1 MWLMVFIDEVRV
13 PGMIPDARRKCMSEE
28 QRDNI
33 VPTLIEDEMK
43 SSYLDFAM
51 SVNLS
56 RAIPDV
62 RDGFKPSQRRILVA
76 MRDLNLTP
84 GRPTRKCAKIV
95 GQTIGDYHPHG
106 DLAVYDTLAR
116 MAQDFSFRYPMVF
129 GQGNFGSIDG
139 DPPGAMRYTEARMSR
154 LAIEMMEDI
163 DKQTVDFMPNYD
175 ESMDEPTVLPGKF
188 PNLLCNGSLGIG
200 VGMASNM
207 PSHNLGEVVDGIVA
221 VIDNPEIT
229 IDEISQY
236 IQGPDFATGAI
247 IHGRHAIRE
256 YLNTGRGK
264 IKVRALAVIEDHEK
278 SDKETI
284 AITEIPYQ
292 VNKSRLI
299 EKIADLVRDKRI
311 QGITDIR
318 DESDRTG
325 MRIAIDVRRDI
336 PGHIVLN
343 QLYKMTPL
351 ESTFGVIMLA
361 LEDGRPKVL
370 NIKECIQNFINHRHE
385 VVVRRTQFDLEK
397 AEQRA
402 HIVEGLRVAL
412 DHVDR
417 VIDILRGSET
427 GDEAMGILIGEFD
440 LSQAQ
445 VEAILDM
452 RLQRLTGMERGKLE
466 DEYNQLVARIT
477 DFQDILSNQDR
488 RMLIIKEEMIDLK
501 DRFGDDRRTE
511 IIDATG
517 DLSME
522 DLIADEEMV
531 ITISHSGYIKR
542 LHVDTYRKQGRG
554 GKGVTGMTTKE
565 EDFVEHLFT
574 ASAHTYILFFTDR
587 GKCYWLKVWEI
598 PEARRTAR
606 GKAIINLIQVDG
618 GEKIAAFLPIK
629 TFDDE
634 HYIIMATRKGHVKKT
649 VLSAYGNPRRNGI
662 VALHIREGD
671 VLVNARLTDGDNDI
685 VIASKNGQACRFHE
699 RDVRHTGRGTQGVRG
714 INLADE
720 DQVVSMVA
728 VRRDSSLMSITE
740 NGYGKRTNIENYR
753 LTRRAGKGVINIKT
767 SRRNGSV
774 VTVREVDDD
783 VEVII
788 ITMKGVVIRLPVRD
802 LRIIGRNTQGVRLIN
817 VAEGDKVVDVSTVAV
832 SEEEEETAQG
842 EEGVASS
849 NGAAQEETPD
859 SSSDSESDA

>member
-1 MWLMVFIDEVRV
+1 
-13 PGMIPDARRKCMSEE
+13 MSEE

-256 YLNTGRGK
+256 YFNTGRGK

>member
-1 MWLMVFIDEVRV
+1 MWLMFFIGEVRV
-13 PGMIPDARRKCMSEE
+13 PGMTPDARRKCMSEE

-116 MAQDFSFRYPMVF
+116 MAQDFSMRYPMVF

-139 DPPGAMRYTEARMSR
+139 DPPGAMRYTEARLSR

-175 ESMDEPTVLPGKF
+175 ESRDEPTVLPGKF

-256 YLNTGRGK
+256 YFNTGRGK

-522 DLIADEEMV
+522 DLIPDEEMV

-699 RDVRHTGRGTQGVRG
+699 RDVRDTGRGTQGVRG

>member
-1 MWLMVFIDEVRV
+1 MWLMVFIGEVRV
-13 PGMIPDARRKCMSEE
+13 PGMTPDARRKCMSEE

-116 MAQDFSFRYPMVF
+116 MAQDFSMRYPMVF

-139 DPPGAMRYTEARMSR
+139 DPPGAMRYTEARLSR

-175 ESMDEPTVLPGKF
+175 ESRDEPTVLPGKF

-256 YLNTGRGK
+256 YFNTGRGK

-522 DLIADEEMV
+522 DLIPDEEMV

>member
-1 MWLMVFIDEVRV
+1 
-13 PGMIPDARRKCMSEE
+13 MSEE

-221 VIDNPEIT
+221 VIENPEIT

-522 DLIADEEMV
+522 DLIPDEEMV

-574 ASAHTYILFFTDR
+574 ASTHTYILFFTDR

>member
-1 MWLMVFIDEVRV
+1 VWLMVFIGEVRA
-13 PGMIPDARRKCMSEE
+13 PGMTLDARRKCMSEE

-116 MAQDFSFRYPMVF
+116 MAQDFSMRYPMVF

-175 ESMDEPTVLPGKF
+175 ESRDEPTVLPGKF

-229 IDEISQY
+229 INEISQY

-256 YLNTGRGK
+256 YFNTGRGK

-284 AITEIPYQ
+284 VITEIPYQ

-343 QLYKMTPL
+343 QLYKMTPM

-402 HIVEGLRVAL
+402 HIVVGLRVAL

-417 VIDILRGSET
+417 VIDILRGSAT

-511 IIDATG
+511 ITDATG

-542 LHVDTYRKQGRG
+542 LHADTYRKQGRG

-574 ASAHTYILFFTDR
+574 ASTHTYILFFTDR

-634 HYIIMATRKGHVKKT
+634 HYVIMATRKGHVKKT
-649 VLSAYGNPRRNGI
+649 VLSAYGNPRSNGI

-699 RDVRHTGRGTQGVRG
+699 RDVRDTGRGTQGVRG

-802 LRIIGRNTQGVRLIN
+802 LRAIGRNTQGVRLIN

-832 SEEEEETAQG
+832 SDEEEETAQG
-842 EEGVASS
+842 EEGVTPS
-849 NGAAQEETPD
+849 NGAAQEETPA

>member
-1 MWLMVFIDEVRV
+1 
-13 PGMIPDARRKCMSEE
+13 MSEE

-116 MAQDFSFRYPMVF
+116 MAQDFSMRYPMVF

-175 ESMDEPTVLPGKF
+175 ESRDEPTVLPGKF

-574 ASAHTYILFFTDR
+574 ASTHTYILFFTDR

-618 GEKIAAFLPIK
+618 GENIAAFLPIK

-699 RDVRHTGRGTQGVRG
+699 RDVRDTGRGTQGVRG

-802 LRIIGRNTQGVRLIN
+802 LRTIGRNTQGVRLIN

-832 SEEEEETAQG
+832 SEEEEETGQG
-842 EEGVASS
+842 EEEVASS
-849 NGAAQEETPD
+849 NGAAQE
-859 SSSDSESDA
+859 

>member
-1 MWLMVFIDEVRV
+1 
-13 PGMIPDARRKCMSEE
+13 MSEE

-247 IHGRHAIRE
+247 IHGRQAIRE
-256 YLNTGRGK
+256 YFNTGRGK

>member
-1 MWLMVFIDEVRV
+1 
-13 PGMIPDARRKCMSEE
+13 MSEE

-116 MAQDFSFRYPMVF
+116 MAQDFSMRYPMVF

-175 ESMDEPTVLPGKF
+175 ESRDEPTVLPGKF

-207 PSHNLGEVVDGIVA
+207 PSHNLGEVADGIVA

-229 IDEISQY
+229 INEISQY

-256 YLNTGRGK
+256 YFNTGRGK

-284 AITEIPYQ
+284 VITEIPYQ

-417 VIDILRGSET
+417 VINILRGSAT
-427 GDEAMGILIGEFD
+427 GEEAMGILIGEFD

-542 LHVDTYRKQGRG
+542 LHVDTYSKQGRG

-574 ASAHTYILFFTDR
+574 ASTHTYILFFTDR

-618 GEKIAAFLPIK
+618 GENIAAFLPIK
-629 TFDDE
+629 TFDDG

-699 RDVRHTGRGTQGVRG
+699 RDVRDTGRGTQGVRG

-802 LRIIGRNTQGVRLIN
+802 LRTIGRNTQGVRLIN

-842 EEGVASS
+842 EEGVA
-849 NGAAQEETPD
+849 P
-859 SSSDSESDA
+859 SSDSESDA

>member
-1 MWLMVFIDEVRV
+1 
-13 PGMIPDARRKCMSEE
+13 MSEE

-116 MAQDFSFRYPMVF
+116 MAQDFSMRYPMVF

-175 ESMDEPTVLPGKF
+175 ESRDEPTVLPGKF

-229 IDEISQY
+229 INEISQY

-256 YLNTGRGK
+256 YFNTGRGK

-284 AITEIPYQ
+284 VITEIPYQ

-325 MRIAIDVRRDI
+325 MRIAIDVSRDI

-343 QLYKMTPL
+343 QLYKMTPM

-511 IIDATG
+511 ITDATR

-565 EDFVEHLFT
+565 EDFVEHLFA
-574 ASAHTYILFFTDR
+574 ASTHTYILFFTDR

-634 HYIIMATRKGHVKKT
+634 HYVIMATRKGHVKKT
-649 VLSAYGNPRRNGI
+649 VLSAYGNPRSNGI
-662 VALHIREGD
+662 IALHIREGD

-699 RDVRHTGRGTQGVRG
+699 RDVRDTGRGTQGVRG

-802 LRIIGRNTQGVRLIN
+802 LRAIGRNTQGVRLIN

-832 SEEEEETAQG
+832 SDEEEETAQG
-842 EEGVASS
+842 EEGVTPS
-849 NGAAQEETPD
+849 NGAAQEETPA

>member
-1 MWLMVFIDEVRV
+1 MVFIGEVRV
-13 PGMIPDARRKCMSEE
+13 PGMTPDARRKCMSEE

-116 MAQDFSFRYPMVF
+116 MAQDFSMRYPMVF

-175 ESMDEPTVLPGKF
+175 ESRDEPTVLPGKF

-574 ASAHTYILFFTDR
+574 ASTHTYILFFTDR

-618 GEKIAAFLPIK
+618 GENIAAFLPIK

-699 RDVRHTGRGTQGVRG
+699 RDVRDTGRGTQGVRG

-802 LRIIGRNTQGVRLIN
+802 LRTIGRNTQGVRLIN

-832 SEEEEETAQG
+832 SEEEEETGQG
-842 EEGVASS
+842 EEEVASS
-849 NGAAQEETPD
+849 NGAAQE
-859 SSSDSESDA
+859 

>member
-1 MWLMVFIDEVRV
+1 
-13 PGMIPDARRKCMSEE
+13 MSEE

-116 MAQDFSFRYPMVF
+116 MAQDFSMRYPMVF

-175 ESMDEPTVLPGKF
+175 ESRDEPTVLPGKF

-256 YLNTGRGK
+256 YFNTGRGK

-511 IIDATG
+511 IIDAAG

-522 DLIADEEMV
+522 DLIPDEEMV
-531 ITISHSGYIKR
+531 ITISHTGYIKR

-565 EDFVEHLFT
+565 EDFVEHLFA
-574 ASAHTYILFFTDR
+574 ASTHTYILFFTDR

-629 TFDDE
+629 SFDDE

-649 VLSAYGNPRRNGI
+649 VLSAYANPRRNGI

-849 NGAAQEETPD
+849 NGGAQEETPD

>member
-1 MWLMVFIDEVRV
+1 MWLMVFIGEVRA
-13 PGMIPDARRKCMSEE
+13 PGMTLDARRKCMSEE

-116 MAQDFSFRYPMVF
+116 MAQDFSMRYPMVF

-175 ESMDEPTVLPGKF
+175 ESRDEPTVLPGKF

-229 IDEISQY
+229 INEISQY

-256 YLNTGRGK
+256 YFNTGRGK

-284 AITEIPYQ
+284 VITEIPYQ

-343 QLYKMTPL
+343 QLYKMTPM

-370 NIKECIQNFINHRHE
+370 NIKECIQSFINHRHE

-402 HIVEGLRVAL
+402 HIVVGLRVAL

-417 VIDILRGSET
+417 VIDILRGSAT

-542 LHVDTYRKQGRG
+542 LHADTYRKQGRG

-574 ASAHTYILFFTDR
+574 ASTHTYILFFTDR

-634 HYIIMATRKGHVKKT
+634 HYVIMATRKGHVKKT
-649 VLSAYGNPRRNGI
+649 VLSAYGNPRSNGI

-699 RDVRHTGRGTQGVRG
+699 RDVRDTGRGTQGVRG

-802 LRIIGRNTQGVRLIN
+802 LRAIGRNTQGVRLIN

-832 SEEEEETAQG
+832 SDEEEETAQG
-842 EEGVASS
+842 EEGVTPS
-849 NGAAQEETPD
+849 NGAAQEETPA

>member
-1 MWLMVFIDEVRV
+1 
-13 PGMIPDARRKCMSEE
+13 MSEE

-116 MAQDFSFRYPMVF
+116 MAQDFSMRYPMVF

-175 ESMDEPTVLPGKF
+175 ESRDEPTVLPGKF

-229 IDEISQY
+229 INEISQY

-256 YLNTGRGK
+256 YFNTGRGK

-284 AITEIPYQ
+284 VITEIPYQ

-343 QLYKMTPL
+343 QLYKMTPM

-370 NIKECIQNFINHRHE
+370 NIKECIQSFINHRHE

-402 HIVEGLRVAL
+402 HIVVGLRVAL

-417 VIDILRGSET
+417 VIDILRGSAT

-531 ITISHSGYIKR
+531 ITIS
-542 LHVDTYRKQGRG
+542 
-554 GKGVTGMTTKE
+554 
-565 EDFVEHLFT
+565 
-574 ASAHTYILFFTDR
+574 
-587 GKCYWLKVWEI
+587 
-598 PEARRTAR
+598 
-606 GKAIINLIQVDG
+606 
-618 GEKIAAFLPIK
+618 
-629 TFDDE
+629 
-634 HYIIMATRKGHVKKT
+634 
-649 VLSAYGNPRRNGI
+649 
-662 VALHIREGD
+662 
-671 VLVNARLTDGDNDI
+671 
-685 VIASKNGQACRFHE
+685 
-699 RDVRHTGRGTQGVRG
+699 
-714 INLADE
+714 
-720 DQVVSMVA
+720 
-728 VRRDSSLMSITE
+728 
-740 NGYGKRTNIENYR
+740 
-753 LTRRAGKGVINIKT
+753 
-767 SRRNGSV
+767 
-774 VTVREVDDD
+774 
-783 VEVII
+783 
-788 ITMKGVVIRLPVRD
+788 
-802 LRIIGRNTQGVRLIN
+802 
-817 VAEGDKVVDVSTVAV
+817 
-832 SEEEEETAQG
+832 
-842 EEGVASS
+842 
-849 NGAAQEETPD
+849 
-859 SSSDSESDA
+859 

>member
-1 MWLMVFIDEVRV
+1 
-13 PGMIPDARRKCMSEE
+13 MSEE

-116 MAQDFSFRYPMVF
+116 MAQDFSMRYPMVF

-574 ASAHTYILFFTDR
+574 ASTHTYILFFTDR

-618 GEKIAAFLPIK
+618 GENIAAFLPIK

-699 RDVRHTGRGTQGVRG
+699 RDVRDTGRGTQGVRG

-802 LRIIGRNTQGVRLIN
+802 LRTIGRNTQGVRLIN

-832 SEEEEETAQG
+832 SEEEEETGQG
-842 EEGVASS
+842 EEEVASS
-849 NGAAQEETPD
+849 NGAAQE
-859 SSSDSESDA
+859 